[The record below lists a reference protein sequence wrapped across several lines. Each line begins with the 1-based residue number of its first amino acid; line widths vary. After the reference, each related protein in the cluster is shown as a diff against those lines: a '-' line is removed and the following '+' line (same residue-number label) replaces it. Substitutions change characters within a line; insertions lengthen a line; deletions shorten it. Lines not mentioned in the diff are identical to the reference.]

1 MEAKRH
7 SKVSWRIGCYNEV
20 KRAPQASAVKHGPIF
35 SCLKAPAE
43 QSKWNDLHMQNKEC
57 QLLLECYIVWYEVSQ
72 PPKAEVPTTCLAP
85 VFSRFSDWRPL
96 WSTSSS
102 SSIWKL
108 LLCSNCCIGS
118 TCAPSTFVRA
128 SLGFTLCGIHLGR
141 PPTASKDSLIIATS
155 KAALSSLSKR
165 ALASI
170 TTKFLGP
177 FGIHHKKASS
187 WPSVLLYTVPGP
199 FWPPAAALPPSSG
212 WHAWQPA
219 LWSHAKWTANIRCSQ
234 HHDFSWN
241 ILWLPRNHYQLCTD
255 LCGRVLWSLPS
266 TTCNLTCGPTCVHL
280 AQ

>member
-1 MEAKRH
+1 MLHRMVWGFTAPKSLKFQQHVWLQSSVDFLTDDPFEA
-7 SKVSWRIGCYNEV
+7 
-20 KRAPQASAVKHGPIF
+20 
-35 SCLKAPAE
+35 
-43 QSKWNDLHMQNKEC
+43 LHP
-57 QLLLECYIVWYEVSQ
+57 LLRSE
-72 PPKAEVPTTCLAP
+72 
-85 VFSRFSDWRPL
+85 
-96 WSTSSS
+96 
-102 SSIWKL
+102 
-108 LLCSNCCIGS
+108 NCCFVAIAAIGS

-177 FGIHHKKASS
+177 FGIYHKKASS

-266 TTCNLTCGPTCVHL
+266 TTCNLTCGPTCVPLGTVAELVQFGEGFVKNHPL
-280 AQ
+280 RRPIRTNRP